1 LTLSENQSFVVEL
14 LSSWFEEDCLMK
26 GKQIDLLNLLNWSV
40 LYFEC
45 VADSEMLCLQ
55 SLVTES

>member
-1 LTLSENQSFVVEL
+1 LSLSENQSFVVEL

-40 LYFEC
+40 LHFEC
-45 VADSEMLCLQ
+45 AADSEM
-55 SLVTES
+55 